1 MMPIGDDNTGRT
13 LTPYV
18 NYLLIAL
25 NIFVFV
31 YYQRFGTNIDFLLR
45 FSTVPGE
52 ILTGQDIAGPNDLE
66 VTPVPVYATIL
77 TSMFMHGSIAH
88 IFGNML
94 YLSIFGDNIENAMGH
109 FRYLVFYLLCG
120 VLASC
125 SHVLMSFILDDG
137 LLVPSLGASGAI
149 SGVLGGYLV
158 MFPRNKV
165 RIWALLFSFNVPAVI
180 TLGIWIVMQ
189 IVSQVNTIG
198 GREQSGVAYAAHI
211 GGFLA
216 GMLLV
221 RFFANKRPTAVN
233 RYPF

>member
-31 YYQRFGTNIDFLLR
+31 YYQRFGTNIDFLL
-45 FSTVPGE
+45 SYAAVPGE
-52 ILTGQDIAGPNDLE
+52 LLTGADIVGTNGLGPS
-66 VTPVPVYATIL
+66 PAPVYTTIF

-94 YLSIFGDNIENAMGH
+94 YLAIFGDNIENALGH

-120 VLASC
+120 VLASLA
-125 SHVLMSFILDDG
+125 HVLMSAVLGDG

-149 SGVLGGYLV
+149 SGVLGAYLV
-158 MFPRNKV
+158 LFPRNRI
-165 RIWALLFSFNVPAVI
+165 RIWVLLFTFRVPAII

-189 IVSQVNTIG
+189 IVSQVNMIG

-221 RFFANKRPTAVN
+221 RLFIKKQEVSRGF
-233 RYPF
+233 

>member
-31 YYQRFGTNIDFLLR
+31 YYQRFGTNVDFLL
-45 FSTVPGE
+45 SYAAVPGE
-52 ILTGQDIAGPNDLE
+52 LLTGADIVGTNGLGPS
-66 VTPVPVYATIL
+66 PVPVYTTIF
-77 TSMFMHGSIAH
+77 TSMFMHGNIAH

-120 VLASC
+120 VLASLA
-125 SHVLMSFILDDG
+125 HVLMSAVLGDG

-149 SGVLGGYLV
+149 SGILGAYLV
-158 MFPRNKV
+158 LFPRNRI
-165 RIWALLFSFNVPAVI
+165 RIWVLLFTFRVPAII

-189 IVSQVNTIG
+189 IVSQVNMIG

-221 RFFANKRPTAVN
+221 RLFVKRQEVS
-233 RYPF
+233 RGF

>member
-31 YYQRFGTNIDFLLR
+31 YYQRLGTNIDFLL
-45 FSTVPGE
+45 SYAAVPGE
-52 ILTGQDIAGPNDLE
+52 LLTGADIVGTNGLGPS
-66 VTPVPVYATIL
+66 PSPVYTTIF

-109 FRYLVFYLLCG
+109 FRYLAFYLLCG
-120 VLASC
+120 VLASLA
-125 SHVLMSFILDDG
+125 HVLMSAVLGDG

-149 SGVLGGYLV
+149 SGILGGYLV
-158 MFPRNKV
+158 LFPRNRI
-165 RIWALLFSFNVPAVI
+165 RIWALLFTFRVPAII
-180 TLGIWIVMQ
+180 TLGIWIAMQ
-189 IVSQVNTIG
+189 IVSQVNMIG
-198 GREQSGVAYAAHI
+198 GSEQSGVAYAAHI

-221 RFFANKRPTAVN
+221 RLFVKQREI
-233 RYPF
+233 